1 MPLPKILAIDDTP
14 ANLLTLGA
22 ALEGEFDLQ
31 FATSGPFGMELAL
44 RSVPDLI
51 LLDVMMPEVDGFET
65 FRRLSAHATLQHVP
79 VIFITA
85 LHNFDSEVKGLSL
98 GAADYITKPIN
109 VAIARQRIRNLLERE
124 SLRKEVQWQAQSLRQ
139 LGKAVEQSPA
149 SVIITHLDGCIEY
162 LNPRFTEITGY
173 SADEMLGK
181 NPRILQSGLTP
192 RSIYAEMWGQLVQG
206 QPWAGEFINKRKN
219 GELFWEDAQIAPVK
233 DANGVVTHYV
243 AVATDITARKQAE
256 FKMQAMNDQMSAI
269 LAGIPIPFFVKDA
282 QSRFVV
288 VNAACEAQWGL
299 RQEDL
304 LGTDGSAFFPA
315 EQMASFLVKDQEIF
329 AQGQAL
335 DCEELVWNAADQQ
348 NRTYHTYKNPSF
360 DAAGK
365 PLYLACASIDITK
378 RKAAERELVRYQSQL
393 EAKVLDRTHALQISV
408 STAERALNTLS
419 RQKLVLDQ
427 HAIVTMS
434 DLAGRIT
441 YSNDRFSEIS
451 GYTQQEALGQ
461 DHSLVNSGQHPQGF
475 FKAMYQTIARG
486 DVWRAEVC
494 NRAKNGHLY
503 WVDSTIA
510 AFMGPDGKPLEYI
523 AVRTDITERK
533 TTEVLEKFHRRA
545 LAVLADNAPLDT
557 MLASLAQELELA
569 KPGLLCSILYP
580 GMRDLDQGNERAAR
594 THLGDRWSVPI
605 VAASGLVLGALSV
618 FSSTTY
624 SPQASDILLI
634 KQAAHLVGVAIERSD
649 AQCALVYSE
658 ARAQAATLAKSAFL
672 SNMSHEIRTPMNGV
686 VGMLDVLQQTPLL
699 PDQRRMLETIH
710 KSSLALLTILN
721 DILDFSKIEAGMLDI
736 ETIPTHLREVAEG
749 VIQLMLTVALSKD
762 AQVFLLVD
770 PDLPV
775 WVFSDP
781 TRLRQ
786 ILFNLLGNALKFI
799 APAGLGQVALHL
811 LAVTQADGLMGLQ
824 LRVKDNGIGMNQQV
838 LAQLFQ
844 PFVQADASTAREFG
858 GTGLGLSITQRLV
871 SMMGGRISVL
881 STPGV
886 GSEFI
891 VDFALRPA
899 PAPPERKPVR
909 PVDLS
914 GVQVLAV
921 APDAECANLLQVY
934 LRAAGAQVQ
943 VVADLLV
950 ARSQWALSRDNT
962 VLVLGLGT
970 PWDTNPSPQSLLQG
984 LADRRIV
991 RLISRHSERATAPSP
1006 FMDVFA
1012 SPLLYDELIATVGMA
1027 SGLLDQADL
1036 LSISSLHQRGSPP
1049 SGTLTE
1055 SAVRAPTIEQ
1065 AVMSGQLILLAED
1078 NETNRDVMQA
1088 QLGLLGYA
1096 AEFAEDGVQAL
1107 AMWRSGRYALL
1118 LTDCHMPHMDGFELT
1133 EAIRQAEPVGT
1144 RLPIVAITAN
1154 AMQGAAERCRV
1165 HGMDDY
1171 LSKPLRLSEIAPML
1185 AKWMPRTTEIGA
1197 ATLVPAME
1205 SASALPERPPSLP
1218 IWDAHA
1224 LSELVGDDPVMHK
1237 RLYEKFLLNANKQ
1250 VAAIGVALAG
1260 ARYDVAA
1267 DVAHV
1272 LKSAARSVGALE
1284 LGELCEQLETSGCDD
1299 DGAACAQW
1307 AADLQPAFIEV
1318 EAAIQRHLAQAGR

>member
-31 FATSGPFGMELAL
+31 FATSGPSGIELAL
-44 RSVPDLI
+44 QNPPDLI

-85 LHNFDSEVKGLSL
+85 LNNFDSEVKGLSL

-124 SLRKEVQWQAQSLRQ
+124 SLRKEVHLQAESLRK
-139 LGKAVEQSPA
+139 LSKAVEQSPA
-149 SVIITHLDGCIEY
+149 SVIITGLDGCIEY
-162 LNPRFTEITGY
+162 LNPRFTETTGY
-173 SADEMLGK
+173 SAEEMLGK
-181 NPRILQSGLTP
+181 NPSLLKSGLTP
-192 RSIYAEMWGQLVQG
+192 AAVYVEMWDQLAQG
-206 QPWAGEFINKRKN
+206 QPWAGEMINKRRN

-233 DANGVVTHYV
+233 DASGMVTHYV
-243 AVATDITARKQAE
+243 AVLTEITARKQAE
-256 FKMQAMNDQMSAI
+256 IKMQALNDQLIAI

-288 VNAACEAQWGL
+288 VNAACEAHWGV

-304 LGTDGSAFFPA
+304 LGNDGSAFFPA
-315 EQMASFLVKDQEIF
+315 EQMASFLAKDRQIF

-335 DCEELVWNAADQQ
+335 DCEELVWNAAAQHD
-348 NRTYHTYKNPSF
+348 RSYHTFKNPTF

-378 RKAAERELVRYQSQL
+378 RKAAERVLEQYQSQL
-393 EAKVLDRTHALQISV
+393 ETTVLERTHALQISV
-408 STAERALNTLS
+408 STAERALNDLN

-441 YSNDRFSEIS
+441 YSNNSFTEIS
-451 GYTQQEALGQ
+451 GYSREEALGQ
-461 DHSLVNSGQHPQGF
+461 DHHIVNSGQHPKGF
-475 FKAMYQTIARG
+475 FKAMYQTVARG
-486 DVWRAEVC
+486 DMWRAEVC
-494 NRAKNGHLY
+494 NRAKDGQLY
-503 WVDSTIA
+503 WVDTTIA
-510 AFMGPDGKPLEYI
+510 AFMGRDGKPLEYI

-533 TTEVLEKFHRRA
+533 TAEVLEKFHRRA
-545 LAVLADNAPLDT
+545 LAVLADNAPLAT
-557 MLASLAQELELA
+557 MLASLVQEVALA
-569 KPGLLCSILYP
+569 KPGLRCSVLLPDTRNLDP
-580 GMRDLDQGNERAAR
+580 GEDLAAR
-594 THLGDRWSVPI
+594 AEPGDCWSVPI
-605 VAASGLVLGALSV
+605 VGASGLTLGALSV
-618 FSSTTY
+618 FRPTTY
-624 SPQASDILLI
+624 SAQASDAPLLE
-634 KQAAHLVGVAIERSD
+634 QAAHLVGVAMERSE
-649 AQCALVYSE
+649 AQRALVDSE
-658 ARAQAATLAKSAFL
+658 ARAQAATQAKSAFL

-686 VGMLDVLQQTPLL
+686 IGMLDVLQQTPLL
-699 PDQRRMLETIH
+699 PEQRRMLETVH
-710 KSSLALLTILN
+710 KSSRALLSILN

-749 VIQLMLTVALSKD
+749 VVQLMLTVALSKD
-762 AQVFLLVD
+762 AQVFLFID
-770 PDLPV
+770 PALPAC
-775 WVFSDP
+775 VFSDP

-786 ILFNLLGNALKFI
+786 VLFNLLGNALKFI

-811 LAVTQADGLMGLQ
+811 LPVTQADGLMGLQ
-824 LRVKDNGIGMNQQV
+824 LRVKDNGIGMSEQV
-838 LAQLFQ
+838 LKQLFQ

-871 SMMGGRISVL
+871 TMMGGRISVR

-891 VDFALRPA
+891 VEFALRPA

-921 APDAECANLLQVY
+921 TPDAEYAHLLQAY
-934 LRAAGAQVQ
+934 LQAAGAQVQ
-943 VVADLLV
+943 VVADLHL

-962 VLVLGLGT
+962 VLLLGLGT
-970 PWDTNPSPQSLLQG
+970 EAHPGPQSPMDG
-984 LADRRIV
+984 LGEQRVV
-991 RLISRHSERATAPSP
+991 RLISRHSERATGASA

-1012 SPLLYDELIATVGMA
+1012 SPLLYDELICQVALA
-1027 SGLLDQADL
+1027 SGRLDPAEL
-1036 LSISSLHQRGSPP
+1036 CSSHPQPGAAP
-1049 SGTLTE
+1049 SGTGTTSE
-1055 SAVRAPTIEQ
+1055 VTAPTIAQ
-1065 AVMSGQLILLAED
+1065 AILSGQLILLAED

-1096 AEFAEDGVQAL
+1096 AEFAEDGAL
-1107 AMWRSGRYALL
+1107 ALEMWRSGRYALL
-1118 LTDCHMPHMDGFELT
+1118 LTDCHMRHMDGFELT
-1133 EAIRQAEPVGT
+1133 QAIRQAEPAGT
-1144 RLPIVAITAN
+1144 HLPIVAITAN
-1154 AMQGAAERCRV
+1154 AMQGAAESCLA

-1171 LSKPLRLSEIAPML
+1171 LSKPLRLSELASML
-1185 AKWMPRTTEIGA
+1185 DKWLPRTTALSASPVGQVIA
-1197 ATLVPAME
+1197 AE
-1205 SASALPERPPSLP
+1205 SASALPEAPHSWS
-1218 IWDAHA
+1218 IWQAHT
-1224 LSELVGDDPVMHK
+1224 LGDLVGDDPVMQR
-1237 RLYEKFLLNANKQ
+1237 RLYEKFLLNAKHQ
-1250 VAAIGVALAG
+1250 VATMGVALASAQLG
-1260 ARYDVAA
+1260 AAA
-1267 DVAHV
+1267 EIAHA
-1272 LKSAARSVGALE
+1272 LKSAARSVGALA
-1284 LGELCEQLETSGCDD
+1284 LGELCERLETSGCEG

-1307 AADLQPAFIEV
+1307 VADLQPAFTEV